1 MKVFKISQS
10 KFSLS
15 YDILALPKFLK
26 ITNSSLYLYSK
37 NTSKRKFLDQTSK
50 QASFLCFGK
59 YKKFGG
65 GYGIKDNNTQ
75 NIYYF
80 KIIND
85 ILEIYQ
91 RISKNNK
98 PLLYTGVLTAT
109 NDRPYLI
116 TPEVSIGKLKLK
128 EDDKECLELTP
139 ETVKNDLKYFCM
151 APWVHLY
158 TTSRGHVL
166 PCCKNR
172 VALGNL
178 LKGDSV
184 SSCWNSGG
192 LKNMRVEMIQGKP
205 VQSCSDCYSKE
216 KLLGY
221 SYRNWFNTYFFDKE
235 IVNTTN
241 TDGSVDKLN
250 IKYIDYRISNIC
262 NLKCRMCSS
271 HSSSAW
277 YEDDKK
283 IGRIIDSKVSV
294 LDKVSNIWRS
304 VEKDLNSILQ
314 NVERVNFAGGEPLL
328 IDEQYKILEE
338 IINLK
343 KFDIDLTYNTNFSIL
358 KYKNYNILDMWKNF
372 KHLRVK
378 ASLDGVNS
386 VGEYIRHGLC
396 WNTFLTNHNQL
407 ITEVPHAI
415 FSVFCTVQIYNIFHL
430 PEMFFTLV
438 DLGIIKETD
447 SMHLSFL
454 HSPDFFDIRALAP
467 ELKQKIQ
474 NKFKLFYAR
483 IISSTKLSKELKNHY
498 VNYFNKVITYMNEA
512 DFYSKEVNKEFCNF
526 TRALDNIRK
535 EKFADIFLELS
546 DYYNI

>member
-15 YDILALPKFLK
+15 FDILALPKFLK
-26 ITNSSLYLYSK
+26 ITNNSLYLYSK

-59 YKKFGG
+59 YKKFGSV
-65 GYGIKDNNTQ
+65 YGIRDHKTQ
-75 NIYYF
+75 NFYYF
-80 KIIND
+80 KITENKI
-85 ILEIYQ
+85 EIYQ

-98 PLLYTGVLTAT
+98 PLLYTGILTVT
-109 NDRPYLI
+109 SDKPYLV
-116 TPEVSIGKLKLK
+116 TPEAGISKLELK

-139 ETVKNDLKYFCM
+139 ETVKTDLKYFCM

-184 SSCWNSGG
+184 SSCWNSRG

-277 YEDDKK
+277 YEEDKK
-283 IGRIIDSKVSV
+283 IGRIIDSDIKV
-294 LDKVSNIWRS
+294 LDKVSNIWKT

-338 IINLK
+338 IIKLK

-358 KYKNYNILDMWKNF
+358 KYKDYKILDMWKNF
-372 KHLRVK
+372 KHLKVK
-378 ASLDGVNS
+378 ASLDGVGS
-386 VGEYIRHGLC
+386 VGEYIRYGLS
-396 WNTFLTNHNQL
+396 WSAFISNYNQL
-407 ITEVPHAI
+407 LSEAPHAA
-415 FSVFCTVQIYNIFHL
+415 FCVFCTVQIYNIFHL

-454 HSPDFFDIRALAP
+454 DSPDFFDIRALPLEA
-467 ELKQKIQ
+467 KQKIK
-474 NKFKLFYAR
+474 NKFKIFYAR
-483 IISSTKLSKELKNHY
+483 IISSNKLSKDLKTHY
-498 VNYFNKVITYMNEA
+498 VNYFDKVITYMNEA
-512 DFYSKEVNKEFCNF
+512 DFYSEQVFKEFCNF
-526 TRALDNIRK
+526 TKTIDNLRK
-535 EKFADIFLELS
+535 EKFADIFPELS